1 MRLIWQSMPPV
12 DDGWRALMQRQS
24 LTAALKGMGGAFA
37 VRVRHQ
43 GVLDAAWEA
52 AMAGRLYAREVH
64 LLLDGVPVVWA
75 RSVCAQD
82 AWGWRQV
89 LDCGEQP
96 LGARLFGGEVQAERS
111 AFRYALTHG
120 GQVPETDARVWMRQS
135 CFAAAGE
142 TLTLTEAFL
151 PALGAYVCAQR

>member
-1 MRLIWQSMPPV
+1 MRLIWQSMPPPV

-43 GVLDAAWEA
+43 GALDAAWEA
-52 AMAGRLYAREVH
+52 AMAGQLYAREVQ

-82 AWGWRQV
+82 AWGWRKV

-111 AFRYALTHG
+111 AFRYALAHG

-142 TLTLTEAFL
+142 ILTLTEAFL
-151 PALGAYVCAQR
+151 PALARYF